1 MRGNVRQVLRSRWFG
16 ILCAVVL
23 VAVTALAR
31 WALTDVLRERA
42 VFLIFLPAVALSAY
56 LGGVWSGLVA
66 TLLGALGA
74 RLLMP
79 GAPSSHALPLSV
91 GEMLQLSLFLVAGTF
106 ISVLTE
112 DLRRARAQS
121 SRALNAVR
129 RADERY
135 RTFIRQSSEGIW
147 RFELDQPV
155 PVDLSEDAQV
165 AAFFDRAYLAEC
177 NDAMARHYGYERA
190 EQIVGARLHEM
201 LVRDDPRNV
210 EYLRKFVRGGYR
222 LTDLE
227 SHERDRAGNPRVFLN
242 NLVGTV
248 EGGRVVRAWGTQ
260 RDVTEQV
267 GQQERLRLYREVF
280 ANSNDG
286 VAIIDAEGRYLEQNA
301 AHRELTG
308 FADADLDGK
317 TPAVHLGQ
325 ETFDRI
331 AQELSVSGQ
340 WRGEA
345 VSHTKRGHDVPV
357 ELSAFAVRDE
367 AGNPRCFVGV
377 KRDVTARKRA
387 EDRLTAEHAV
397 TRILAEAR
405 SLEEAAPAIV
415 QAVRAS
421 LHARVGELWLPDE
434 GAGVLRCAEV
444 NCADADERSRTFGQR
459 GRAFTFASGVGLPGR
474 VWQSRTPAWV
484 VDVQCDGNFPRAAI
498 ARAAGLHSGMAF
510 PITSGEEFFGV
521 MEFFTEA
528 PLEPDPG
535 LLSMMGAIGSEI
547 GQFIR
552 RRRAEE
558 QLLRSQAD
566 LKDFVETATVGLHW
580 VGPDGIILW
589 ANQAELDLLGY
600 AREQY
605 VGRHLAEF
613 HTDKPVIDSILNCL
627 TSGKTLR
634 AYPARLRCADGSIR
648 HVLID
653 SSARFEDGKFVHTR
667 CFTRDVTNE
676 KLAEAQLRASAESLR
691 LALEAGRMG
700 TWEWEIA
707 TGRVTWSPGL
717 EAIHGLAPGTF
728 GGTFDAFLGDV
739 HPDDRA
745 RVQERVR
752 QTLADRA
759 DHLIEYRLLLRGGSV
774 RWVEGRGKLYCDES
788 GQPQRMVGVCMDIT
802 ARKRAEQERDELLA
816 RERQAR
822 AEAERANKAKDEFL
836 AVLSHELRTP
846 LTPVLLTT
854 TLLEGAPGLPPE
866 LRDDLL
872 TIRRNVELEA
882 RLIDDLLDLTRIAR
896 GKLQLDLQTTDL
908 HSLIRS
914 AADIC
919 HQGDELRLTLELQ
932 ATRHHVR
939 GDPARLQQVF
949 WNLLSNAHKFTP
961 TGGSITVRSR
971 STAPDERIRVEV
983 IDTGVGIDP
992 RALPRIFA
1000 AFEQGHEVGRRFGG
1014 LGLGLAITKALV
1026 DAQGGRITA
1035 HSDGPGRGATFV
1047 VELPTVRAPTPAPL
1061 GGTPAQPANDLN
1073 DSAANARARASA
1085 SAATPTST
1093 RALRILVVEDH
1104 EPTRC
1109 VMTKLLADLG
1119 HLPVS
1124 AGGIESAL
1132 RAVESNPIDLVIS
1145 DLGLPDGTGHELMRA
1160 IRRRFDIRGIAL
1172 SGYGMEED
1180 LRRSEEAGFAEHLIK
1195 PVDLGRLEAAIR
1207 RVTEHAA
1214 MA

>member
-1 MRGNVRQVLRSRWFG
+1 MRGNVSHVFRSRWLG
-16 ILCAVVL
+16 ILAAVAFVG
-23 VAVTALAR
+23 VTALAR
-31 WALTDVLRERA
+31 WSLTDVLRERS

-56 LGGVWSGLVA
+56 LGGVWPGLVA
-66 TLLGALGA
+66 TLLGALCA
-74 RLLMP
+74 RALMP
-79 GAPSSHALPLSV
+79 GARPAALPLTL
-91 GEMLQLSLFLVAGTF
+91 GEVLQLSLFLVTGTF

-121 SRALNAVR
+121 ARALGAVR

-135 RTFIRQSSEGIW
+135 RSFIGQSSEGIW
-147 RFELDQPV
+147 RFELDEPV
-155 PVDLSEDAQV
+155 PADLPEDAQID
-165 AAFFDRAYLAEC
+165 AFFDRAYLAEC
-177 NDAMARHYGYERA
+177 NDAMARQYGYERA
-190 EQIVGARLHEM
+190 EQITGARLHEM

-210 EYLRKFVRGGYR
+210 EYLRKFIRGGYR
-222 LTDLE
+222 LSDHE
-227 SHERDRAGNPRVFLN
+227 SHERDKGGNPRVFLN

-248 EGGRVVRAWGTQ
+248 EGGRIVRAWGTQ

-267 GQQERLRLYREVF
+267 AQQERLRLYREVF
-280 ANSNDG
+280 ANSNDA
-286 VAIIDAEGRYLEQNA
+286 VAIIDTQGRYLEQNA
-301 AHRELTG
+301 AHRALTG

-317 TPAVHLGQ
+317 TPAIHLGA
-325 ETFDRI
+325 ETFQRI

-345 VSHTKRGHDVPV
+345 VSHTKRGLDVPV

-367 AGNPRCFVGV
+367 AGNPRCYVGV

-434 GAGVLRCAEV
+434 SGGVMRCAEV
-444 NCADADERSRTFGQR
+444 NCDDDDPRC
-459 GRAFTFASGVGLPGR
+459 RAFCESCRAHTFAPGIGLPGR
-474 VWQSRTPAWV
+474 VWALRTPVWI
-484 VDVQCDGNFPRAAI
+484 VDVLRDANFPRAPI

-510 PITSGEEFFGV
+510 PIASGEEFFGV
-521 MEFFTEA
+521 MEFFTDA
-528 PLEPDPG
+528 PLEPDPA

-552 RRRAEE
+552 RRRAED

-566 LKDFVETATVGLHW
+566 LQDFVENATVGLHC
-580 VGPDGIILW
+580 VGPDGIIRW

-605 VGRHLAEF
+605 IGRHIAEF
-613 HTDKPVIDSILNCL
+613 HADRPVIDQILNCL

-653 SSARFEDGKFVHTR
+653 SSARFDDGRFVHTR

-676 KLAEAQLRASAESLR
+676 KVAEAQLRAGAEHLR
-691 LALEAGRMG
+691 LALESGRMG
-700 TWEWEIA
+700 TWEWAIA
-707 TGRVTWSPGL
+707 TGRVAWSPAL
-717 EAIHGLAPGTF
+717 EEIHGLAPGTF
-728 GGTFDAFLGDV
+728 AGTFEAALGYV

-745 RVQERVR
+745 RVQERIR

-759 DHLIEYRLLLRGGSV
+759 DHLVEYRMVRRDGSV

-802 ARKRAEQERDELLA
+802 ARKRAEQERDGLLA
-816 RERQAR
+816 SERQAR

-854 TLLEGAPGLPPE
+854 TLLEGAPGLSPE
-866 LRDDLL
+866 LREDLL

-896 GKLQLDLQTTDL
+896 GKLQLDLRTTDL

-919 HQGDELRLTLELQ
+919 HQGDEVRLTLDLH
-932 ATRHHVR
+932 AGKHHVR

-961 TGGSITVRSR
+961 AGGSITVRSR
-971 STAPDERIRVEV
+971 NVAGSGDARVRVEV
-983 IDTGVGIDP
+983 IDTGVGIEP

-1000 AFEQGHEVGRRFGG
+1000 AFEQGQESGRRFGG

-1047 VELPTVRAPTPAPL
+1047 VELPTVRAFTPPTS
-1061 GGTPAQPANDLN
+1061 GGSGTGEPR
-1073 DSAANARARASA
+1073 DSSNGGPARAAARA
-1085 SAATPTST
+1085 AAST
-1093 RALRILVVEDH
+1093 RPLRILVVEDH
-1104 EPTRC
+1104 EPTRY

-1119 HLPVS
+1119 HSPVPA
-1124 AGGIESAL
+1124 AGLESAM
-1132 RAVESNPIDLVIS
+1132 RALESGPIDLLIS
-1145 DLGLPDGTGHELMRA
+1145 DLGLPDGTGHDLMRA
-1160 IRRRFDIRGIAL
+1160 IRQRYDIRGIAL
-1172 SGYGMEED
+1172 SGYGMDED
-1180 LRRSEEAGFAEHLIK
+1180 VRRSEAAGFAEHLTK